1 MIYFFYFLYT
11 KNMKKIIILLGG
23 MFSVLGL
30 SLLLSFPVHADT
42 ICSQQYAPVCGVNG
56 VTYNNSCEAGTTP
69 IAYTGSCEGSTFN
82 QDVRPFTLTL
92 KWGYLTKT
100 PGGALTNFDG
110 YFNLSDGGK
119 VFVEKTFLD
128 STDKVLPQNNDYSG
142 VDWTSSV
149 TTGADGLKL
158 RIYPASLTEQAK
170 IRIGDFTQTYS
181 MSALKNI
188 NVTQNIDTAGHQ
200 VDMKS
205 LGVEPFFPMM
215 LYMNWGKLPRFNPV
229 FNDTTKEW
237 QGSVSLSNGTADLVR
252 KIGFE
257 GKDIITPDIL
267 SNCVFAITG
276 SGTVLSGTGSL
287 VSGCASAQTISFD
300 TYTGNHFDGILV
312 YVPNDVNTVTIKLG
326 DVVNTTYT
334 IDELRHLNVAKQVD
348 NTGNGYVLKNIMLH
362 PYELLSNVF
371 DRKARIIEKLMS
383 LEDKLYQLKTL
394 FGVDIGN
401 VVGFMN
407 MFMDYTLPK
416 DLYLEFENK
425 LIALRTT
432 FNSTDLTKDTLV
444 TTLKELGTYFTNL
457 KNRAAL
463 LKFNQ
468 NLIAFKDVD
477 DGEWYTGFVQMMKDK
492 NIISGYKDPAG
503 KSLGIFVPANNVT
516 FGEILKIVLNA
527 AGMGENSSLWNDP
540 AVLAQ
545 DAGTWKTNWAARFYQ
560 IALYKNYRILT
571 DDNFALT
578 LPITRGQ
585 VIGLIM
591 DVFGVD
597 TTGSLS
603 NCFSDVPSD
612 YKYARDICKAKDLG
626 IISGNPDGTFRS
638 DKPVNR
644 AEIAK
649 IISNVLASL

>member
-1 MIYFFYFLYT
+1 
-11 KNMKKIIILLGG
+11 MKKIIILLGG
-23 MFSVLGL
+23 MFSILGFFL
-30 SLLLSFPVHADT
+30 FLFFPAHADT

-56 VTYNNSCEAGTTP
+56 VTYNNACEAGTTP
-69 IAYTGSCEGSTFN
+69 IAYTGLCEGSTFN
-82 QDVRPFTLTL
+82 PDVRPFTLIL
-92 KWGYLTKT
+92 KWGYFTKT

-110 YFNLSDGGK
+110 YFNLSDGGR
-119 VFVEKTFLD
+119 VFVDKAFFD
-128 STDKVLPQNNDYSG
+128 RTDKVLPQNHDYSG

-149 TTGADGLKL
+149 TTGSDGLKL
-158 RIYPASLTEQAK
+158 RIYPVSLTEQAK

-181 MSALKNI
+181 ISALKKI
-188 NVTQNIDTAGHQ
+188 NVTQDIDIAKHQ
-200 VDMKS
+200 VHIKS
-205 LGVEPFFPMM
+205 IGVEPFFPTM
-215 LYMNWGKLPRFNPV
+215 LYMNWGKLPRFHPV
-229 FNDTTKEW
+229 FNDTIKEW
-237 QGSVSLSNGTADLVR
+237 QGSISLSNGTASLVR

-257 GKDIITPDIL
+257 NNDMITPDLL
-267 SNCVFAITG
+267 SNCVLTITG
-276 SGTVLSGTGSL
+276 SGTILSGTGS
-287 VSGCASAQTISFD
+287 VVPGCSSASTISFD
-300 TYTGNHFDGILV
+300 TYTRNHFDGILV
-312 YVPNDVNTVTIKLG
+312 FIPNDVNAVTIKLG
-326 DVVNTTYT
+326 DMVNTTYT
-334 IDELRHLNVAKQVD
+334 IDELRHLDVAKQVD
-348 NTGNGYVLKNIMLH
+348 NTGNGYILKNIMLH
-362 PYELLSNVF
+362 PYDLLSNVF

-401 VVGFMN
+401 IVDFMHI
-407 MFMDYTLPK
+407 FIDYPLPK

-425 LIALRTT
+425 LIALRAAWGRE
-432 FNSTDLTKDTLV
+432 DLTKDILV
-444 TTLKELGTYFTNL
+444 MTLKELGTYFSDL
-457 KNRAAL
+457 KKRAAL

-492 NIISGYKDPAG
+492 NIISGYKDASG
-503 KSLGIFVPANNVT
+503 KPLGIFVPSNHVT
-516 FGEILKIVLNA
+516 FGEILKMVLNA

-560 IALYKNYRILT
+560 IALYKNYRILM

-603 NCFSDVPSD
+603 NCFADVPAD

-626 IISGNPDGTFRS
+626 IVSGNPDGTFRP